1 MISSALSGS
10 ARPAATLVRALVAH
24 SAPAAAM
31 IPAVRPASRTP
42 RRKATTAMP
51 SHDAAVSAVKANA
64 TWVRLPRRDVEMPVF
79 AGDWG
84 AARSVGALISLRL
97 GA

>member
-1 MISSALSGS
+1 
-10 ARPAATLVRALVAH
+10 
-24 SAPAAAM
+24 
-31 IPAVRPASRTP
+31 
-42 RRKATTAMP
+42 
-51 SHDAAVSAVKANA
+51 
-64 TWVRLPRRDVEMPVF
+64 VRLPRRDVEMPVF